1 MANDITADPTND
13 CPLTMVIIHE
23 TYHEK
28 SDWSRAY
35 KQYTI
40 AYKVYMIMYHLQLIF
55 STTMLRS
62 KSA

>member
-28 SDWSRAY
+28 SD
-35 KQYTI
+35 
-40 AYKVYMIMYHLQLIF
+40 
-55 STTMLRS
+55 
-62 KSA
+62 